1 MNCKEKLL
9 EVRDIHKVYTKEG
22 VPTKALNG
30 ITFDVLDG
38 EFLGI
43 MGASGSGKTTLLN
56 CIATVIK
63 PTSGQVLLS
72 GANVSSFDSEK
83 LAEYRGNKIGYLF
96 QDFALLDNLTG
107 RENILLPLSLG
118 KNRKPDKER
127 ITYLTELLGI
137 QNMLSEYP
145 ANLSGGEQ
153 RRVSIARTFAQ
164 NPKLVVA
171 DEPTSSL
178 DMENSEI
185 IMKYFQKM
193 AKEGTTILVSTH
205 DREFVN
211 YADRCLWMKKGKLE
225 KRELE

>member
-1 MNCKEKLL
+1 MIVKTENLSREFVRGKNQFYAVDHVNL
-9 EVRDIHKVYTKEG
+9 EVEEKEL
-22 VPTKALNG
+22 VA
-30 ITFDVLDG
+30 
-38 EFLGI
+38 I
-43 MGASGSGKTTLLN
+43 MGQSGSGKSTLFHMLTG
-56 CIATVIK
+56 ILK
-63 PTSGQVLLS
+63 PTEGKITVLDHEIEKMNDRQLSVLRGGDLGYIMQGQ
-72 GANVSSFDSEK
+72 N
-83 LAEYRGNKIGYLF
+83 
-96 QDFALLDNLTG
+96 
-107 RENILLPLSLG
+107 
-118 KNRKPDKER
+118 
-127 ITYLTELLGI
+127 LGI

>member
-1 MNCKEKLL
+1 MEAIQELSERKTKILHAIIKNYLETGEPVGSRTISKYTDLNLSSATIRNEIADLEDLGYIMQGQNLL
-9 EVRDIHKVYTKEG
+9 
-22 VPTKALNG
+22 
-30 ITFDVLDG
+30 
-38 EFLGI
+38 
-43 MGASGSGKTTLLN
+43 
-56 CIATVIK
+56 
-63 PTSGQVLLS
+63 Q
-72 GANVSSFDSEK
+72 
-83 LAEYRGNKIGYLF
+83 
-96 QDFALLDNLTG
+96 NLTVM
-107 RENILLPLSLG
+107 ENILLPLSLG

-153 RRVSIARTFAQ
+153 RRVSIARTFTQ

-205 DREFVN
+205 DREFAN

>member
-1 MNCKEKLL
+1 MLTGILKP
-9 EVRDIHKVYTKEG
+9 TEG
-22 VPTKALNG
+22 K
-30 ITFDVLDG
+30 ITVLDHEIEKMNDRQLSVLRG
-38 EFLGI
+38 GDLGYI
-43 MGASGSGKTTLLN
+43 MQGQNLL
-56 CIATVIK
+56 
-63 PTSGQVLLS
+63 Q
-72 GANVSSFDSEK
+72 
-83 LAEYRGNKIGYLF
+83 
-96 QDFALLDNLTG
+96 NLTVM
-107 RENILLPLSLG
+107 ENILLPLSLG

-205 DREFVN
+205 DREFTN
-211 YADRCLWMKKGKLE
+211 YADRCLWMKKGRLE
-225 KRELE
+225 KRIGVKRCRPNL

>member
-1 MNCKEKLL
+1 MNAIEIKKLTKKYKDVTAVDGL
-9 EVRDIHKVYTKEG
+9 ELSVRQGELFALLG
-22 VPTKALNG
+22 VNG
-30 ITFDVLDG
+30 
-38 EFLGI
+38 
-43 MGASGSGKTTLLN
+43 AGKTT
-56 CIATVIK
+56 TIK
-63 PTSGQVLLS
+63 MLSCLTAPTSGEAYLGGKS
-72 GANVSSFDSEK
+72 IVSQPNEVK
-83 LAEYRGNKIGYLF
+83 RIIGVSP
-96 QDFALLDNLTG
+96 QETAVAPNLTVM
-107 RENILLPLSLG
+107 ENILLPLSLG

-145 ANLSGGEQ
+145 TNLSGGEQ

-205 DREFVN
+205 DREFAN

>member
-1 MNCKEKLL
+1 MIVKTENLSREFVRGKNQFYAVDHVNL
-9 EVRDIHKVYTKEG
+9 EVEEKEL
-22 VPTKALNG
+22 VA
-30 ITFDVLDG
+30 
-38 EFLGI
+38 I
-43 MGASGSGKTTLLN
+43 MGQSGSGKSTLFHMLTG
-56 CIATVIK
+56 ILK
-63 PTSGQVLLS
+63 PTEGKITVLDHEIEKMNDRQLS
-72 GANVSSFDSEK
+72 V
-83 LAEYRGNKIGYLF
+83 LRGGDLGYIM
-96 QDFALLDNLTG
+96 
-107 RENILLPLSLG
+107 ENILLPLSLG

-205 DREFVN
+205 DREFAN
-211 YADRCLWMKKGKLE
+211 YTDRCLWMKKGKLE

>member
-1 MNCKEKLL
+1 MLTGILKP
-9 EVRDIHKVYTKEG
+9 TEG
-22 VPTKALNG
+22 K
-30 ITFDVLDG
+30 ITVLDHEIEKMNDRQLSVLRG
-38 EFLGI
+38 GDLGYI
-43 MGASGSGKTTLLN
+43 MQGQNLL
-56 CIATVIK
+56 
-63 PTSGQVLLS
+63 Q
-72 GANVSSFDSEK
+72 
-83 LAEYRGNKIGYLF
+83 
-96 QDFALLDNLTG
+96 NLTVM
-107 RENILLPLSLG
+107 ENILLPLSLG

-137 QNMLSEYP
+137 QNMLS
-145 ANLSGGEQ
+145 GGKQ
-153 RRVSIARTFAQ
+153 RLMSIARTFAQ

-205 DREFVN
+205 DREFAN

>member
-1 MNCKEKLL
+1 MIVKTENLSREFVRGKNQFYAVDHVNL
-9 EVRDIHKVYTKEG
+9 EVEEKEL
-22 VPTKALNG
+22 VA
-30 ITFDVLDG
+30 
-38 EFLGI
+38 I
-43 MGASGSGKTTLLN
+43 MGQSGSGKSTLFHMLTG
-56 CIATVIK
+56 ILK
-63 PTSGQVLLS
+63 PTEGKITVLDHEIEKMNDRQLSVLRGGDLGYIMQGQNLL
-72 GANVSSFDSEK
+72 
-83 LAEYRGNKIGYLF
+83 
-96 QDFALLDNLTG
+96 QNLTVM
-107 RENILLPLSLG
+107 ENILLPLSLG
-118 KNRKPDKER
+118 

-205 DREFVN
+205 DREFAN
-211 YADRCLWMKKGKLE
+211 YADRCLWMKKGRLE

>member
-1 MNCKEKLL
+1 MIVKTENLSREFVRGKNQFYAVDHVNL
-9 EVRDIHKVYTKEG
+9 EVEEKEL
-22 VPTKALNG
+22 VA
-30 ITFDVLDG
+30 
-38 EFLGI
+38 I
-43 MGASGSGKTTLLN
+43 MGQSGSGKSTLFHMLTG
-56 CIATVIK
+56 ILK
-63 PTSGQVLLS
+63 PTEGKITVLDHEIEKMNDRQLS
-72 GANVSSFDSEK
+72 V
-83 LAEYRGNKIGYLF
+83 LRGGDLGY
-96 QDFALLDNLTG
+96 
-107 RENILLPLSLG
+107 SLG

-153 RRVSIARTFAQ
+153 RRVAIARTFAQ

-205 DREFVN
+205 DREFAN